1 MLEVSYER
9 VRAIILFLA
18 STGVRIRAI
27 IELKIEDLVSIPDY
41 DLYQVK
47 VYSESKE
54 RYLTFTTPEA
64 AKAIKVYLSY
74 RERYGEKL
82 NPKSPVFRDQFD
94 RNDPASVHDVQPLEL
109 RAAERL
115 ISRTIEKSG
124 IRTVERIT
132 ELHNEKGKIR
142 KNIRLIYARVEL
154 RAKEMFMGHST
165 GLDDHYFKPGDNYVL
180 QEYLKSGR

>member
-1 MLEVSYER
+1 MTYYDLNEVALNKKKIYRYLGEEERPIENRGNTSEEISKMLEVGDER

-94 RNDPASVHDVQPLEL
+94 
-109 RAAERL
+109 
-115 ISRTIEKSG
+115 
-124 IRTVERIT
+124 
-132 ELHNEKGKIR
+132 
-142 KNIRLIYARVEL
+142 
-154 RAKEMFMGHST
+154 
-165 GLDDHYFKPGDNYVL
+165 
-180 QEYLKSGR
+180 